1 MLKQYSRGNKD
12 RENLTEGEMIEI
24 MQSCIRDGMLVAFS
38 EKYVFEQG
46 EASKACKMAGALRAK
61 IIILKR
67 LKILIHI

>member
-1 MLKQYSRGNKD
+1 
-12 RENLTEGEMIEI
+12 MIEI